1 MHTASG
7 VAVLCLID
15 QSYVRPAMKR
25 TAHHRRIP
33 RVVAVVSMESNFG
46 PSVLRGVFAHV
57 AERGEWGLSIVRS
70 AKNFTAQSVRE
81 AIDHKVSGMI
91 VALNENPEDAFA
103 ALAASH
109 IPFATVETYSH
120 QLGARRENAVHVR
133 IDNAEIGRDAARSF
147 VAQGRYASFGYV
159 STSVTREWSRLRG
172 EGFAKEMER
181 RDRAV
186 EIFQADTGDDQI
198 TRRGELAKWLR
209 RLAKPSAVLAAD
221 DAVAQEVLQ
230 ACASARLSVPGEVSV
245 LGIDDEELVC
255 ENATPTLSSI
265 RPDFV
270 RAGKT
275 AAAALEKMMRGKGS
289 HPTATVVIHGGNE
302 IVRRASTPSE
312 TTSGPLVQKA
322 LAFIEKNAR
331 RGIGVKDVQEHLK
344 VSRSLMDLR
353 FREVRGESVLSC
365 ILSARLAELKRL
377 LRGTD
382 DSIESITRRL
392 GWTSPNYPKNLFKK
406 HFGMP
411 MREWRMQNRTK

>member
-1 MHTASG
+1 M
-7 VAVLCLID
+7 
-15 QSYVRPAMKR
+15 
-25 TAHHRRIP
+25 
-33 RVVAVVSMESNFG
+33 
-46 PSVLRGVFAHV
+46 
-57 AERGEWGLSIVRS
+57 
-70 AKNFTAQSVRE
+70 
-81 AIDHKVSGMI
+81 
-91 VALNENPEDAFA
+91 
-103 ALAASH
+103 
-109 IPFATVETYSH
+109 
-120 QLGARRENAVHVR
+120 
-133 IDNAEIGRDAARSF
+133 
-147 VAQGRYASFGYV
+147 
-159 STSVTREWSRLRG
+159 
-172 EGFAKEMER
+172 
-181 RDRAV
+181 
-186 EIFQADTGDDQI
+186 
-198 TRRGELAKWLR
+198 
-209 RLAKPSAVLAAD
+209 
-221 DAVAQEVLQ
+221 
-230 ACASARLSVPGEVSV
+230 SV

-289 HPTATVVIHGGNE
+289 RPTATVVIHGGNE

-322 LAFIEKNAR
+322 LAFIEKNAH

-406 HFGMP
+406 HFCMP